1 MQLMMTSIPRRGV
14 LPFVL
19 LSVLLGALAGCGA
32 TRALFGPSM
41 ASPSWK
47 SLTLRAADD
56 ANSNSAVAV
65 DVVLVKDQAVLDSLL
80 AMPAS
85 KWFASRAELQRTFP
99 EALTVYPYELVPAQ
113 TIKLNDK
120 KWSDQKAW
128 AALVFAGYA
137 NAGEHRAR
145 LLLNASGYVVQLN
158 AQGFSA
164 TEPKSGAAQ

>member
-1 MQLMMTSIPRRGV
+1 MMTSIPRRC
-14 LPFVL
+14 L
-19 LSVLLGALAGCGA
+19 LRFTLVFALLGALAGCGA

-56 ANSNSAVAV
+56 ANSNSALAV
-65 DVVLVKDQAVLDSLL
+65 DVVLVKDPAVLDALV
-80 AMPAS
+80 AMPAA
-85 KWFASRAELQRTFP
+85 KWFATRAELQRTFP
-99 EALTVYPYELVPAQ
+99 EALTVYQYELVPAQ

-128 AALVFAGYA
+128 AALVFAGYS
-137 NAGEHRAR
+137 NAGEHRER

-164 TEPKSGAAQ
+164 KEPKAGAAQ

>member
-1 MQLMMTSIPRRGV
+1 MTRRGV
-14 LPFVL
+14 LLAVSMAAL
-19 LSVLLGALAGCGA
+19 LAGCGA

-41 ASPSWK
+41 ASPGWK

-56 ANSNSAVAV
+56 ANNNSALAV
-65 DVVLVKDQAVLDSLL
+65 DVVLVKDQAMLDSLL

-99 EALTVYPYELVPAQ
+99 EALTVYAYELVPSQ

-137 NAGEHRAR
+137 NVGEHRAR

-164 TEPKSGAAQ
+164 NEPKPGAAQ

>member
-1 MQLMMTSIPRRGV
+1 MRRR
-14 LPFVL
+14 
-19 LSVLLGALAGCGA
+19 SVLLLCLPGMPAALAGCGA

-41 ASPSWK
+41 AAPGWK

-85 KWFASRAELQRTFP
+85 KWFATRAELQRTFP

-158 AQGFSA
+158 AQGFVA
-164 TEPKSGAAQ
+164 NEPKAGAAQ

>member
-1 MQLMMTSIPRRGV
+1 MEARMRRR
-14 LPFVL
+14 
-19 LSVLLGALAGCGA
+19 SVLLLCLPGMPAALAGCGA

-41 ASPSWK
+41 AAPGWK

-85 KWFASRAELQRTFP
+85 KWFATRAELQRTFP

-158 AQGFSA
+158 AQGFVA
-164 TEPKSGAAQ
+164 NEPKAGAAQ

>member
-1 MQLMMTSIPRRGV
+1 MRRR
-14 LPFVL
+14 
-19 LSVLLGALAGCGA
+19 SVLLLCLPGMPAALAGCGA

-41 ASPSWK
+41 AAPGWK

-85 KWFASRAELQRTFP
+85 KWFATRAELQRTFP

-113 TIKLNDK
+113 TIRLNDK

-158 AQGFSA
+158 AQGFVA
-164 TEPKSGAAQ
+164 NEPKAGAAQ

>member
-1 MQLMMTSIPRRGV
+1 MQLMMTSISRRSAV
-14 LPFVL
+14 LPTLLMVL
-19 LSVLLGALAGCGA
+19 ALLGGCGA

-65 DVVLVKDQAVLDSLL
+65 DVVLVKDPAVLDSLL

-113 TIKLNDK
+113 TIKNDK

-137 NAGEHRAR
+137 NAGEHRER

-164 TEPKSGAAQ
+164 KEPKAGAAQ